1 VALARALVS
10 EPDALLLDEPFAALD
25 PALRVRMRAELD
37 SLQRRL
43 AIPMLLITHDP
54 DDAATFG
61 GHVLT
66 MADGRVAGEEHGG

>member
-1 VALARALVS
+1 
-10 EPDALLLDEPFAALD
+10 
-25 PALRVRMRAELD
+25 MRTELD

-43 AIPMLLITHDP
+43 DIPMLLITHDP

-66 MADGRVAGEEHGG
+66 MADGRVAGGG